1 MSTTKPVRLS
11 TYFTQ
16 DELTVSD
23 YAARYG
29 MNNEPDQRARE
40 SLRYTAIQLDRVR
53 SLLGVPV
60 LVSSGYRS
68 PRVNEAVG
76 GSKRSQHMLGQAV
89 DFIAP
94 SFGSPRAVALC
105 IAESHI
111 PFDQL
116 ILEYGRWVHISF
128 TQHNPRG
135 DVLTFTANGKT
146 PGISHE

>member
-16 DELTVSD
+16 DELTASD
-23 YAARYG
+23 YATRHG
-29 MNNEPDQRARE
+29 MDNEPDQRALE
-40 SLRYTAIQLDRVR
+40 SLRYTASQLDRVR
-53 SLLGVPV
+53 ALLGVPV

-89 DFIAP
+89 DLIAP
-94 SFGSPRAVALC
+94 SFGSPRAVARL
-105 IAESHI
+105 IMESHI

-135 DVLTFTANGKT
+135 DVLTITTQGATK
-146 PGISHE
+146 GIPHE

>member
-1 MSTTKPVRLS
+1 MLPTRLS
-11 TYFTQ
+11 TYFTLA
-16 DELTVSD
+16 EMTASD
-23 YAARYG
+23 YAARHG
-29 MNNEPDQRARE
+29 MDNTPDPIALE
-40 SLRYTAIQLDRVR
+40 NLRYTATQLDRVR

-60 LVSSGYRS
+60 IVSSAYRA

-76 GSKRSQHMLGQAV
+76 GAKRSQHMLGQAV

-94 SFGSPRAVALC
+94 SFGSPRAVALF
-105 IAESHI
+105 IAHSHI

-135 DVLTFTANGKT
+135 DVLTITTQGTGK
-146 PGISHE
+146 GIDHE

>member
-1 MSTTKPVRLS
+1 MSTPNSRIS

-16 DELTVSD
+16 DELTASD

-29 MNNEPDQRARE
+29 MNNEPDQRALE
-40 SLRYTAIQLDRVR
+40 NLRYTALHLDRVR
-53 SLLGVPV
+53 SLLGAPV

-76 GSKRSQHMLGQAV
+76 GSKRSQHILGQAV

-94 SFGSPRAVALC
+94 AFGSPRAVALC
-105 IAESHI
+105 VAESHI

-135 DVLTFTANGKT
+135 DVLTITTQGTTK
-146 PGISHE
+146 GIPHE

>member
-1 MSTTKPVRLS
+1 MPTTMPVRLS

-16 DELTVSD
+16 DELTASD

-29 MNNEPDQRARE
+29 MNNEPDQRALE
-40 SLRYTAIQLDRVR
+40 SLRYTALQLDRVR
-53 SLLGVPV
+53 ALLGVPV
-60 LVSSGYRS
+60 LVSSAYRS

-89 DFIAP
+89 DLIAP
-94 SFGSPRAVALC
+94 SFGSPRAVARL
-105 IAESHI
+105 IMESHI

-128 TQHNPRG
+128 TQHNTRG
-135 DVLTFTANGKT
+135 DVLTINTQGTTK
-146 PGISHE
+146 GIDHE

>member
-1 MSTTKPVRLS
+1 MSTPNSRIS

-16 DELTVSD
+16 DELTASD

-29 MNNEPDQRARE
+29 MNNEPDQRALE
-40 SLRYTAIQLDRVR
+40 SLRYTALHLDRVR
-53 SLLGVPV
+53 SLLGAPV

-76 GSKRSQHMLGQAV
+76 GSKRSQHILGQAV

-94 SFGSPRAVALC
+94 TFGSPRAVALC
-105 IAESHI
+105 VAESHI

-135 DVLTFTANGKT
+135 DVLTITTQGTTK
-146 PGISHE
+146 GIPHE

>member
-1 MSTTKPVRLS
+1 MSTPNSRIS

-16 DELTVSD
+16 DELTASD

-29 MNNEPDQRARE
+29 MNNEPDQRALE
-40 SLRYTAIQLDRVR
+40 SLRYTALHLDRVR
-53 SLLGVPV
+53 SLLGAPV

-76 GSKRSQHMLGQAV
+76 GSKRSQHILGQAV

-94 SFGSPRAVALC
+94 AFGSPRAVALC
-105 IAESHI
+105 VAESHI

-135 DVLTFTANGKT
+135 DVLTITTQGTTK
-146 PGISHE
+146 GIPHE

>member
-1 MSTTKPVRLS
+1 MSATKPVRLS

-16 DELTVSD
+16 DELTASD

-29 MNNEPDQRARE
+29 MNNEPDQRALE
-40 SLRYTAIQLDRVR
+40 NLRYTALQLDRVR
-53 SLLGVPV
+53 ALLGVPV

-89 DFIAP
+89 DLIAP
-94 SFGSPRAVALC
+94 SFGSPRAVARL
-105 IAESHI
+105 IMESHI

-135 DVLTFTANGKT
+135 DVLTITTQGTTK
-146 PGISHE
+146 GIPHE